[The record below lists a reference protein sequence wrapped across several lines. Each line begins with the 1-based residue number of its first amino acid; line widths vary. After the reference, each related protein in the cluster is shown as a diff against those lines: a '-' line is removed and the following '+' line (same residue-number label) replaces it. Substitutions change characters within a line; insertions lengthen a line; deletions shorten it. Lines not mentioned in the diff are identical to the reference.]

1 MLRGNNA
8 NNIEC
13 TTTPG
18 DDDSNDDNVSLE
30 CADSGLGLTSDQDA
44 ADRVVPR
51 PAPDNGVWVPA
62 SSVTA
67 GYRPPVLTSTP
78 ADTRRGLTDR
88 QPVH

>member
-18 DDDSNDDNVSLE
+18 DDDNDSNDDNVSLE

-44 ADRVVPR
+44 DRVVLP
-51 PAPDNGVWVPA
+51 PA
-62 SSVTA
+62 SVNIARVPQSTVTA
-67 GYRPPVLTSTP
+67 GYRPVLTSAP
-78 ADTRRGLTDR
+78 ADARRGLTDR